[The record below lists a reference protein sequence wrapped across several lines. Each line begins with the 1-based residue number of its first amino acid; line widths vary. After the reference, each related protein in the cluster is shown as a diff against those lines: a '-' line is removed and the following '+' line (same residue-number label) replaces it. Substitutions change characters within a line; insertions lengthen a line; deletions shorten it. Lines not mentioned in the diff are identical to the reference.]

1 MSDFNVKL
9 DTETAGDIA
18 AQYLINCLDNDHLP
32 EERQIEFMLACQ
44 EVLHFIMTPQK
55 WEERFG
61 KDFVEYS
68 ENTPD
73 VTEWWEH
80 ECYRQD
86 RDVLSF
92 PKGAEC
98 DWCGI
103 TEETYKHNK
112 ETIERIKQYDE
123 MRNEG

>member
-18 AQYLINCLDNDHLP
+18 VQYLTHLLDNDHFP
-32 EERQIEFMLACQ
+32 ENKEIEFMLACQ
-44 EVLHFIMTPQK
+44 EVLHFIMIPQE

-68 ENTPD
+68 ENTQD
-73 VTEWWEH
+73 ATEWWEH
-80 ECYRQD
+80 ECFRQE
-86 RDVLSF
+86 RDVISF
-92 PKGAEC
+92 PKGVEC

-112 ETIERIKQYDE
+112 KTIERIKLYDE